1 MEGSHSH
8 LTVTTFLAFL
18 VLSQLQASIQAQDA
32 CPESSAVEIPENNN
46 VGDLVTTIDIPP
58 GATLRLNPPQGSVN
72 PFSLNGTQL
81 LAAIVFDAEQYTTL
95 TARLVCQKPASS
107 PVSFSITVVVTN
119 VNDNPPVF
127 PQTVYQF
134 NVSEL
139 SPENTVLG
147 RVEAQ
152 DLDKLDL
159 YYRLIGETSG
169 FNLSS
174 PTVPEILVSSLLDY
188 DKVKNVSLTLFVQDT
203 LPGVSP
209 SYNTS
214 TTIEI
219 TILDVDN
226 RPPWFQPCTV
236 YEAGTNLIC
245 SSSGYTG
252 RVTLN
257 KKETEPLKLNPG
269 PLYAIDGDSGI
280 NEEITYTIL
289 GGDDGNLFHID
300 PITGNISMQKEA
312 DTLETIT
319 LTVLA
324 AQKINTIQVSSTSV
338 TINVLVESL
347 HLPTFQSP
355 RYQGTVT
362 GVGIMAMDMKNEP
375 LQFLATDADYAA
387 TGGLNPNIIY
397 YIDGSSDFSIVGG
410 YLFMTK
416 SLTEANLNLQVVAK
430 DVYNDET
437 ATAEL
442 LLEVKSG
449 PKTTTVPPTTT
460 KDKTTDHVSPTSPSS
475 STDGTGL
482 TTTPSVTTTKPGDP
496 TGGPGL
502 TTTPSSTTT
511 KPGDPTGSP
520 GLTTTP
526 SSTTTKPGDPT
537 GGPGL
542 TTTPSSTTTKPGD
555 PTGGPGLTTTPSSTT
570 TKPSEPTDGAGFTT
584 TPSRTTNHPSLS
596 TTKSSTQDSNTTAE
610 PSPTSNGTVPTANT
624 ALPLTVVVPSGG
636 YGSND
641 MAALGATLGV
651 LLCVCLAIIAFL
663 IIHIRRDRGDWKKLH
678 EINQF
683 KSSLNKGLGGKK
695 EGIQYTNDAFSKD
708 EDGSSTRS
716 GSPNGG
722 TIIQPVEPDTKA
734 RDLEKYLSPEEPSV
748 LVQDDAASQSGLDSD
763 DKEKEVRPILT
774 KGRRQDEGYKSVWFK
789 EDIDPEAKEEV
800 VIIPDSR
807 ENDSDEED
815 QEQTDGNRE
824 EKEEDTKMPK
834 TRVGFKDTELD
845 REGEH
850 SQDDEV
856 LNINL

>member
-32 CPESSAVEIPENNN
+32 CPESSALEIPENNN

-72 PFSLNGTQL
+72 PFFLNGTQL

-95 TARLVCQKPASS
+95 TAGLVCQKPASS
-107 PVSFSITVVVTN
+107 PVSFSVTVVVAN

-159 YYRLIGETSG
+159 YYRLDGETSG
-169 FNLSS
+169 FKLSS
-174 PTVPEILVSSLLDY
+174 PTVPEILVQSLLDY

-289 GGDDGNLFHID
+289 GGDDGNLFQID

-324 AQKINTIQVSSTSV
+324 AQKINTFQVSSTSV

-397 YIDGSSDFSIVGG
+397 YIDGNSNFSIVGG

-416 SLTEANLNLQVVAK
+416 NLTEATLNLQVVAK
-430 DVYNDET
+430 DTYNDET

-442 LLEVKSG
+442 LLEVKS
-449 PKTTTVPPTTT
+449 
-460 KDKTTDHVSPTSPSS
+460 
-475 STDGTGL
+475 
-482 TTTPSVTTTKPGDP
+482 
-496 TGGPGL
+496 
-502 TTTPSSTTT
+502 
-511 KPGDPTGSP
+511 
-520 GLTTTP
+520 
-526 SSTTTKPGDPT
+526 
-537 GGPGL
+537 
-542 TTTPSSTTTKPGD
+542 
-555 PTGGPGLTTTPSSTT
+555 
-570 TKPSEPTDGAGFTT
+570 
-584 TPSRTTNHPSLS
+584 
-596 TTKSSTQDSNTTAE
+596 
-610 PSPTSNGTVPTANT
+610 
-624 ALPLTVVVPSGG
+624 VVVPSGG

-641 MAALGATLGV
+641 MVALGATLGV

-722 TIIQPVEPDTKA
+722 TIIQPVEPDTMA

-834 TRVGFKDTELD
+834 TRVVFKDTELD
-845 REGEH
+845 REGEL

>member
-442 LLEVKSG
+442 LLEVKS
-449 PKTTTVPPTTT
+449 
-460 KDKTTDHVSPTSPSS
+460 
-475 STDGTGL
+475 
-482 TTTPSVTTTKPGDP
+482 
-496 TGGPGL
+496 
-502 TTTPSSTTT
+502 
-511 KPGDPTGSP
+511 
-520 GLTTTP
+520 
-526 SSTTTKPGDPT
+526 
-537 GGPGL
+537 
-542 TTTPSSTTTKPGD
+542 
-555 PTGGPGLTTTPSSTT
+555 
-570 TKPSEPTDGAGFTT
+570 
-584 TPSRTTNHPSLS
+584 
-596 TTKSSTQDSNTTAE
+596 
-610 PSPTSNGTVPTANT
+610 
-624 ALPLTVVVPSGG
+624 VVVPSGG

>member
-1 MEGSHSH
+1 
-8 LTVTTFLAFL
+8 
-18 VLSQLQASIQAQDA
+18 
-32 CPESSAVEIPENNN
+32 
-46 VGDLVTTIDIPP
+46 
-58 GATLRLNPPQGSVN
+58 
-72 PFSLNGTQL
+72 
-81 LAAIVFDAEQYTTL
+81 
-95 TARLVCQKPASS
+95 
-107 PVSFSITVVVTN
+107 
-119 VNDNPPVF
+119 
-127 PQTVYQF
+127 
-134 NVSEL
+134 
-139 SPENTVLG
+139 
-147 RVEAQ
+147 
-152 DLDKLDL
+152 
-159 YYRLIGETSG
+159 
-169 FNLSS
+169 
-174 PTVPEILVSSLLDY
+174 
-188 DKVKNVSLTLFVQDT
+188 
-203 LPGVSP
+203 
-209 SYNTS
+209 
-214 TTIEI
+214 
-219 TILDVDN
+219 
-226 RPPWFQPCTV
+226 
-236 YEAGTNLIC
+236 
-245 SSSGYTG
+245 
-252 RVTLN
+252 
-257 KKETEPLKLNPG
+257 
-269 PLYAIDGDSGI
+269 
-280 NEEITYTIL
+280 
-289 GGDDGNLFHID
+289 
-300 PITGNISMQKEA
+300 MQKEA

-324 AQKINTIQVSSTSV
+324 AQKINTFQVSSTSV

-397 YIDGSSDFSIVGG
+397 YIDGNSNFSIVGG

-416 SLTEANLNLQVVAK
+416 NLTEATLNLQVVAK
-430 DVYNDET
+430 DTYNDET

-511 KPGDPTGSP
+511 KPGDPTGGP

-570 TKPSEPTDGAGFTT
+570 TKPGDPTGGPGLTTTPSSTTTKPGDPTGGPGLTTTPSSTTTKPGDPTGGPGLTTTPSSTTTKPGEPTDGPGLTTTPSSTTTKPSEPTD
-584 TPSRTTNHPSLS
+584 
-596 TTKSSTQDSNTTAE
+596 
-610 PSPTSNGTVPTANT
+610 
-624 ALPLTVVVPSGG
+624 VVVPSGG

-641 MAALGATLGV
+641 MVALGATLGV

-722 TIIQPVEPDTKA
+722 TIIQPVEPDTMA

-834 TRVGFKDTELD
+834 TRVVFKDTELD
-845 REGEH
+845 REGEL

>member
-32 CPESSAVEIPENNN
+32 CPEPSAVEIPENNN

-95 TARLVCQKPASS
+95 TAGLVCQKPASS

-442 LLEVKSG
+442 LLEVKS
-449 PKTTTVPPTTT
+449 
-460 KDKTTDHVSPTSPSS
+460 
-475 STDGTGL
+475 
-482 TTTPSVTTTKPGDP
+482 
-496 TGGPGL
+496 
-502 TTTPSSTTT
+502 
-511 KPGDPTGSP
+511 
-520 GLTTTP
+520 
-526 SSTTTKPGDPT
+526 
-537 GGPGL
+537 
-542 TTTPSSTTTKPGD
+542 
-555 PTGGPGLTTTPSSTT
+555 
-570 TKPSEPTDGAGFTT
+570 
-584 TPSRTTNHPSLS
+584 
-596 TTKSSTQDSNTTAE
+596 
-610 PSPTSNGTVPTANT
+610 
-624 ALPLTVVVPSGG
+624 VVVPSGG

-641 MAALGATLGV
+641 MVALGATLGV

-834 TRVGFKDTELD
+834 TRVVFKDTELD